1 MANEDLY
8 IHRDEYQ
15 DRLLSPTHPRAS
27 TRDEAMVGV
36 TGAPTPMNDL
46 RRPSL
51 LKVETRGVAVVG
63 NGSDEPDIIVIVDGV
78 REAASVGDGG
88 NTKSV

>member
-1 MANEDLY
+1 MFK
-8 IHRDEYQ
+8 
-15 DRLLSPTHPRAS
+15 PTHPRAS
-27 TRDEAMVGV
+27 TRDEATVGV

-63 NGSDEPDIIVIVDGV
+63 NGRDEFDMIVMVDGV
-78 REAASVGDGG
+78 REAARVGDGG

>member
-1 MANEDLY
+1 
-8 IHRDEYQ
+8 
-15 DRLLSPTHPRAS
+15 
-27 TRDEAMVGV
+27 
-36 TGAPTPMNDL
+36 MNDL

-63 NGSDEPDIIVIVDGV
+63 NGRDEFDMMVMVDGV
-78 REAASVGDGG
+78 REAARVGDGG